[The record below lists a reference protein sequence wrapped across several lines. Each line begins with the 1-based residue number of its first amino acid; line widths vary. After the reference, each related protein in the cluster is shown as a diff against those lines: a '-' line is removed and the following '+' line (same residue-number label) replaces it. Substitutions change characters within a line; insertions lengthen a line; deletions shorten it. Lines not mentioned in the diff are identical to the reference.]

1 MTTSKFSHV
10 IVEHLAASQFVFPG
24 WKMALIE
31 TIKKDKKEQNN
42 QIVGNDNKE
51 FHKIVG
57 DDNKDQGWFVK
68 RTS

>member
-1 MTTSKFSHV
+1 
-10 IVEHLAASQFVFPG
+10 
-24 WKMALIE
+24 MAVIE
-31 TIKKDKKEQNN
+31 TIKKGKKEQNN

>member
-1 MTTSKFSHV
+1 
-10 IVEHLAASQFVFPG
+10 
-24 WKMALIE
+24 MAVIE
-31 TIKKDKKEQNN
+31 TIQKDKKVQNN

-51 FHKIVG
+51 FNKIVG

>member
-1 MTTSKFSHV
+1 
-10 IVEHLAASQFVFPG
+10 
-24 WKMALIE
+24 MAVIE
-31 TIKKDKKEQNN
+31 TIKKDKKVQNN

>member
-1 MTTSKFSHV
+1 
-10 IVEHLAASQFVFPG
+10 
-24 WKMALIE
+24 MALIE

-42 QIVGNDNKE
+42 QIVGIDIKE

>member
-1 MTTSKFSHV
+1 
-10 IVEHLAASQFVFPG
+10 
-24 WKMALIE
+24 MALIE
-31 TIKKDKKEQNN
+31 TIKKDKKVQNN

-51 FHKIVG
+51 IHKIVG